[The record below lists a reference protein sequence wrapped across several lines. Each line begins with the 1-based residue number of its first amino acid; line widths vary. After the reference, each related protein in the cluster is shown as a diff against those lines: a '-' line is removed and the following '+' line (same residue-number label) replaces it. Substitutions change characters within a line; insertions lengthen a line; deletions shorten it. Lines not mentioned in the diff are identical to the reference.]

1 MEKRWSGKEGD
12 PASQVTPL
20 VSSAVEWPLVAL
32 ICPQLS
38 LGILLKRGAIKGRRV
53 RNGREGRGESLLP
66 ITPRALFG
74 PASRGS
80 TRVDCEQSL
89 FFFRFSKAI
98 FVSRAFPS
106 RD

>member
-1 MEKRWSGKEGD
+1 MEKRWSGKKGD

-38 LGILLKRGAIKGRRV
+38 LGILLKRGAMNGRRA

-66 ITPRALFG
+66 ITPRAPFG
-74 PASRGS
+74 PASR
-80 TRVDCEQSL
+80 VLC
-89 FFFRFSKAI
+89 
-98 FVSRAFPS
+98 V
-106 RD
+106 